1 MYRPTWRR
9 LAGFC
14 AVTMDNQEKDPPTE
28 LTQFVEDIRKSIDG
42 DNLDNISK
50 LDKLDIESIGQMF
63 EHCIEQVSRLETRRD
78 ELAQEFLF
86 LQEPMIRVVDHLRET
101 LTEKRRLIA
110 LSRMDHTDVLE
121 EVQQVKR
128 KLFNTVRDCIHSQ
141 VTLAEQEYQVAQAAL
156 TKEELKAQ
164 VQCLTEELFQLQ
176 ESHQNKLNSLRDQ
189 AQKSFRPRAMSD
201 VGLCRQASVRLQRR
215 LSVSIQELEGW
226 YEPRLVALLKRR
238 QFGEKALRVSSE
250 QAASFRAQLQP
261 LKQEVQ
267 RLEEQ
272 RSCLEQRINL
282 MEQERE
288 EMIAQHKEAEEELK
302 EALGKLVLDF
312 EVQKRLKR
320 DLETL
325 MNDIL
330 EQMQN
335 FRVCEEVTEEQ
346 QQDSTSCQ
354 SSPPNIEELCMKFGS

>member
-1 MYRPTWRR
+1 
-9 LAGFC
+9 
-14 AVTMDNQEKDPPTE
+14 MDNQEKAPTEDPPTE
-28 LTQFVEDIRKSIDG
+28 LIQFVEDIRQSIDEG
-42 DNLDNISK
+42 NFDDDNISEPDMDIQQK
-50 LDKLDIESIGQMF
+50 APNKTPPTELIQFDEDIRQSIVDDNDTISEFDKSDIEMIGQMF
-63 EHCIEQVSRLETRRD
+63 ENCIKQVSRLETRRG
-78 ELAQEFLF
+78 ELIQEFLF

-101 LTEKRRLIA
+101 LKEKRRLITLA
-110 LSRMDHTDVLE
+110 QMDRMDVLD

-128 KLFNTVRDCIHSQ
+128 KLFNTARDCIHSQ

-164 VQCLTEELFQLQ
+164 VQYLTEGLFQLQ
-176 ESHQNKLNSLRDQ
+176 ESHQNHLNSLRDQ

-215 LSVSIQELEGW
+215 LSISIQELEGW
-226 YEPRLVALLKRR
+226 YEPRLVTLLKRR
-238 QFGEKALRVSSE
+238 QFGEKALRVSCE

-261 LKQEVQ
+261 LKREVQ

-272 RSCLEQRINL
+272 RSCLQRRINL

-288 EMIAQHKEAEEELK
+288 EMITQHKEAEEELK

-312 EVQKRLKR
+312 EIQKRLKR

-325 MNDIL
+325 TNDIL
-330 EQMQN
+330 EKMQN
-335 FRVCEEVTEEQ
+335 F
-346 QQDSTSCQ
+346 
-354 SSPPNIEELCMKFGS
+354 K